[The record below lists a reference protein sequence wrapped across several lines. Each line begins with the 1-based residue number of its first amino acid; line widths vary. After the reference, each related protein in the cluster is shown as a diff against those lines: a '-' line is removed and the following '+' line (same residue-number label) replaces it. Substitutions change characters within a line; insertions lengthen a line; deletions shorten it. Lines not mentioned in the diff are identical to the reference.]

1 VNNTCDKYLKMKTK
15 SRYRKL
21 NCSLIIKF

>member
-1 VNNTCDKYLKMKTK
+1 MKTK

-21 NCSLIIKF
+21 NYFLD